1 MKTTTQIALPFSTTG
16 KFNTLLIP
24 ETNGKANKLDSQD
37 RPFHEWYR
45 FVLSYPPHLVRRYLQ
60 DFGLDEKSTV
70 LDPFCGT
77 GTTLIEAKLHGIH
90 AIGLEANSFA
100 HFASSVKVDWSIDP
114 ELFVVRAHDV
124 AESALR
130 ILKSQGID
138 DVQPFRGDF
147 KSIPLRT
154 LEPETSKLL
163 LTDSISP
170 LPLHKT
176 LVLLD
181 CLREFANEPFYP
193 HAELALANALVFKIS
208 NLRFGPEVGL
218 GERKEDTPVVAV
230 WLSEIEKIADDL
242 RRVAGK
248 MYPECQVYQADAREI
263 SSLVPP
269 QSNEIQPHSIDAVI
283 TSPPYPN
290 EKDYTRTTRLES
302 VLLGYIKSKE
312 DLRELKKRLV
322 RSNTRGVYKEDDEDE
337 WVETPV
343 EIRRIVESIE
353 NRRRELGKDSGF
365 EKLYGRVTS
374 LYFAAMARHFIEL
387 RTLLRPGAMLA
398 YVVGDQ
404 ASYLRVMIRTGK
416 LLAEIAQAVGY
427 ELVRIDLF
435 RTRFATATKEQLR
448 EEVVI
453 LRWPGEKEDTNM
465 AEEKNRYNKLIEAIF
480 FKYYKEDDSEV
491 GFERS
496 DINRAAE
503 KLKIVLPKNLGD
515 VLYSFRYRT
524 QLPDSILAKAPE
536 GSEWVIR
543 AAGRARYKFVLV
555 TKSAIT
561 PSDVLAETK
570 IPDAT
575 PGIIVKYALNDEQAL
590 LAKLRYNRLVDIFT
604 GLACY
609 SLQNHLRTTV
619 TGMGQ
624 VETDELYIGI
634 DKRGAQYV
642 MPVQAKGGTDRIG
655 IVQIEQDAAM
665 CAAKFPGLVCRP
677 IAAQFMGENLIA
689 LFELEQTDKGIKVS
703 TERHYRLVH
712 PEELTPEELEK
723 YRTRSE

>member
-1 MKTTTQIALPFSTTG
+1 MKTPSQLDLPFTMTGESTTSR
-16 KFNTLLIP
+16 IP

-37 RPFHEWYR
+37 RPFHDWYR

-60 DFGLDEKSTV
+60 DFGLDGNSTV

-77 GTTLIEAKLHGIH
+77 GTTLIEAKLRGIH
-90 AIGLEANSFA
+90 AIGLEANPFA

-114 ELFVVRAHDV
+114 ELLVMRAHDV

-130 ILKSQGID
+130 VLKAQGID
-138 DVQPFRGDF
+138 DSQPFRGDLLD
-147 KSIPLRT
+147 IPLKT
-154 LEPETSKLL
+154 LEPEVAKLL

-176 LVLLD
+176 LVLLA
-181 CLREFANEPFYP
+181 CLQEFANEPFFP

-208 NLRFGPEVGL
+208 NLRFGPEVGV
-218 GERKEDTPVVAV
+218 GERREDAPVVAV
-230 WLSEIEKIADDL
+230 WLSEIDRMADDL

-248 MYPECQVYQADAREI
+248 AYPACSVYLADAREI
-263 SSLVPP
+263 SNLVPP
-269 QSNEIQPHSIDAVI
+269 RSDEIQSHSIDAVI

-302 VLLGYIKSKE
+302 VLLGYVKSKA

-322 RSNTRGVYKEDDEDE
+322 RSNTRGVYKEDDDDE
-337 WVETPV
+337 WVEIPE

-353 NRRRELGKDSGF
+353 SRRQELGKDSGF
-365 EKLYGRVTS
+365 ERMYGRVTR

-387 RTLLRPGAMLA
+387 RALLRPGAMLA

-448 EEVVI
+448 EEVVV
-453 LRWPGEKEDTNM
+453 LRWRGKKEDTTM
-465 AEEKNRYNKLIEAIF
+465 PEEKNRYTKLIESIF
-480 FKYYKEDDSEV
+480 FKHYKEGDLEIE
-491 GFERS
+491 FERS
-496 DINRAAE
+496 DLSRAAE

-524 QLPDSILAKAPE
+524 QLPESILAKAPA

-543 AAGRARYKFVLV
+543 AAGRARYKFVLAP
-555 TKSAIT
+555 KSTIT
-561 PSDVLAETK
+561 PSTVLAETK
-570 IPDAT
+570 ILDAT
-575 PGIIVKYALNDEQAL
+575 PGIIAKYALNDEQAL
-590 LAKLRYNRLVDIFT
+590 LAKLRYNRLVDLFM
-604 GLACY
+604 GLTCY

-619 TGMGQ
+619 SGMGQ
-624 VETDELYIGI
+624 VETDELYIGM

-642 MPVQAKGGTDRIG
+642 MPVQAKAGTDRIG
-655 IVQIEQDAAM
+655 IVQIEQDIAM

-677 IAAQFMGENLIA
+677 IAAQFMDENLIA
-689 LFELEQTDKGIKVS
+689 LFELEPTEKGIKVS
-703 TERHYRLVH
+703 TERHYRLVR